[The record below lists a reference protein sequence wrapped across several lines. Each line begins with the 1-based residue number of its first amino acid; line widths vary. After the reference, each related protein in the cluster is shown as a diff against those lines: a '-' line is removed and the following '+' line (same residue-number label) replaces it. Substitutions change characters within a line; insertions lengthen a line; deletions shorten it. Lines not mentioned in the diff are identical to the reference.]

1 MSTQAPGLHKLNI
14 PKKTS
19 VSPKTDI
26 ANNLRAQSPAKG
38 TSWGIFAQRTSIGL
52 GIHNNNRLFNNSS
65 ISATRH
71 DLNDN
76 RTEVYNNIDGF
87 GHVHK
92 NNQSSGMNPLAMMS
106 MMSMLNKMNNMQG
119 IRQTRSSNSTDRSDI
134 LKDIPTNDGK
144 GDVKSLSNKLS
155 NATSFQTIKGIETE
169 LGTKLKGFGTE
180 YGKIGKDSSGNILI
194 RQTLSAEDIQAGL
207 SSAGVK
213 IDYSSLK
220 LNGITLTDTSTI
232 QDIES
237 AVRQID
243 TDKKA
248 VEEFQDSQ
256 VKTAI
261 KSCKDRSEALSA
273 DIRGIDSQIQSL
285 EASKTGDAKTDAGI
299 EKQIKELKDNKAK
312 LEAEKANVD
321 KAKETL
327 ETTVKQQVSD
337 ITNALDT
344 KKNELN
350 DLKKT
355 KSELMDKKYD
365 LAKEQDEK
373 IAKNKQK
380 MNKLNTEITALRSQ
394 TTDPKKGKDNLNK
407 LNAKIK
413 EYNGLVN
420 DMKSLYTSLKEAGAT
435 VFTNSKGKSY
445 TIKNGNEDAKYTTII
460 TPIPVQ
466 GAGKDLNLTGDKDAD
481 NRAINEQ
488 IRNCQTGEAIDIGNG
503 TYTKGADGNFTSDLG
518 QIFTEFDLQKIHLQN
533 QNNPLNVLFN

>member
-52 GIHNNNRLFNNSS
+52 GIHNNNRLFNSSS

>member
-14 PKKTS
+14 PQKKATT

-38 TSWGIFAQRTSIGL
+38 TSWGIFAQRTMTGL
-52 GIHNNNRLFNNSS
+52 GVHYNNRQFNSSS

-71 DLNDN
+71 ALNDN
-76 RTEVYNNIDGF
+76 RTEVYNNTSGF

-92 NNQSSGMNPLAMMS
+92 NNQSNGINPLELMS
-106 MMSMLNKMNNMQG
+106 IMSILNKMKNTQG
-119 IRQTRSSNSTDRSDI
+119 TKPTNRSDRSDI
-134 LKDIPTNDGK
+134 LRDIPKDDGK
-144 GDVKSLSNKLS
+144 DDVKSLSNKLS

-169 LGTKLKGFGTE
+169 LGTKLNGFGDE
-180 YGKIGKDSSGNILI
+180 YGKIGKDSSGNNLI
-194 RQTLSAEDIQAGL
+194 EQTLSAEDVQAGL
-207 SSAGVK
+207 TSAGVT
-213 IDYSSLK
+213 IDYNKLSLSAISLK
-220 LNGITLTDTSTI
+220 DSSSI
-232 QDIES
+232 QDIET
-237 AVRQID
+237 AVGQID

-261 KSCKDRSEALSA
+261 KSCKDRSEALSTE
-273 DIRGIDSQIQSL
+273 IRGIDSQIQSL
-285 EASKTGDAKTDAGI
+285 EAQKTGNAETDAGI
-299 EKQIKELKDNKAK
+299 ENQIKELKDKKAK

-380 MNKLNTEITALRSQ
+380 MDKLNTEITALRSQ

-420 DMKSLYTSLKEAGAT
+420 DMKSLYTSLKEAGT
-435 VFTNSKGKSY
+435 TEFTNSKGKNY
-445 TIKNGNEDAKYTTII
+445 TVKNGNEDAKYTTVI

-488 IRNCQTGEAIDIGNG
+488 IKNCQTGEAIDIGNG

-518 QIFTEFDLQKIHLQN
+518 QIFTEFDLQKIHRQN
-533 QNNPLNVLFN
+533 QNNPLNVSFN

>member
-52 GIHNNNRLFNNSS
+52 GIHNNNRLFNSSS

-71 DLNDN
+71 ALNDN
-76 RTEVYNNIDGF
+76 RTEVYNNIGGF

-169 LGTKLKGFGTE
+169 LGTKLNGFGTE
-180 YGKIGKDSSGNILI
+180 YGKIGKDSSGKNLI
-194 RQTLSAEDIQAGL
+194 QQTLSAEDIQAGL
-207 SSAGVK
+207 TSAGVK
-213 IDYSSLK
+213 NIDYSKLSLSTI
-220 LNGITLTDTSTI
+220 NLTDTSSI
-232 QDIES
+232 QDIEK
-237 AVRQID
+237 AVGQID

-248 VEEFQDSQ
+248 VEAFQDSQ

-273 DIRGIDSQIQSL
+273 DIRGIDSQIQGL
-285 EASKTGDAKTDAGI
+285 EAKKTGNTEADAGI
-299 EKQIKELKDNKAK
+299 EKQIKELKDTKAK

-365 LAKEQDEK
+365 LAKDQDEK

-380 MNKLNTEITALRSQ
+380 MDKLNNEITALRSQ

-407 LNAKIK
+407 LNAKIN

-420 DMKSLYTSLKEAGAT
+420 DMKSLYTSLKEAGT
-435 VFTNSKGKSY
+435 TEFTNSKGKNYSV
-445 TIKNGNEDAKYTTII
+445 KNGNEDAKYTTII

-466 GAGKDLNLTGDKDAD
+466 GAGKDLNLTGDTDSK
-481 NRAINEQ
+481 NKAIEDQ
-488 IRNCQTGEAIDIGNG
+488 IRNCQTGEAIDIGYG
-503 TYTKGADGNFTSDLG
+503 TYTKGADGSFTSHLG
-518 QIFTEFDLQKIHLQN
+518 TIYTQDELLNAHKFTDA
-533 QNNPLNVLFN
+533 